1 MKLSKIKYIHLIGIG
16 GVGMVGIAEL
26 LLNQGYKI
34 SGSDLSESKNT
45 LRLKKLGATVKI
57 GHTKENIKKADVV
70 VFSSAVN
77 KTNPEIM
84 EAKKQGITLIPRA
97 EMLASIMRGFQ
108 SIAVAGSHGK
118 TTTTSLIAHIFTEAE
133 LDPTYIIGGRI
144 LGMEDKSIL
153 GSSDYI
159 VVEADESDASF
170 LHLNPEISVLTN
182 IDNDHLDFYENNPK
196 KISDTFLKFLEKLP
210 FFGVG
215 IICTDDPKSKKLYQ
229 KLSRRKISFGFERT
243 SDFSIKNYKQTKSHQ
258 EFILK
263 DNIKKFEF
271 DIKLKI
277 PGKHNALNATAAF
290 IVAQQAGIQTNV
302 IKNSLKNFSGVSRR
316 FEEKGTVQ
324 INGKEVLV
332 VDDYGHHPTEIKS
345 TIQAAKSKYKG
356 KPINMIFQPHRYSRS
371 SILFKEFISVLSDTD
386 SVQLMDIYSAGE
398 ANTSGISSYDFVDSL
413 LRKNI
418 DAKYAKN
425 LNQIRKNLNESIKK
439 DSILIIQGAGN
450 VSDITASLMAIGK
463 K

>member
-57 GHTKENIKKADVV
+57 GHTKDNIKKADVV

-170 LHLNPEISVLTN
+170 LHLNP
-182 IDNDHLDFYENNPK
+182 
-196 KISDTFLKFLEKLP
+196 
-210 FFGVG
+210 
-215 IICTDDPKSKKLYQ
+215 
-229 KLSRRKISFGFERT
+229 
-243 SDFSIKNYKQTKSHQ
+243 
-258 EFILK
+258 
-263 DNIKKFEF
+263 
-271 DIKLKI
+271 
-277 PGKHNALNATAAF
+277 
-290 IVAQQAGIQTNV
+290 
-302 IKNSLKNFSGVSRR
+302 
-316 FEEKGTVQ
+316 
-324 INGKEVLV
+324 
-332 VDDYGHHPTEIKS
+332 
-345 TIQAAKSKYKG
+345 
-356 KPINMIFQPHRYSRS
+356 
-371 SILFKEFISVLSDTD
+371 
-386 SVQLMDIYSAGE
+386 
-398 ANTSGISSYDFVDSL
+398 
-413 LRKNI
+413 
-418 DAKYAKN
+418 
-425 LNQIRKNLNESIKK
+425 
-439 DSILIIQGAGN
+439 
-450 VSDITASLMAIGK
+450 
-463 K
+463 